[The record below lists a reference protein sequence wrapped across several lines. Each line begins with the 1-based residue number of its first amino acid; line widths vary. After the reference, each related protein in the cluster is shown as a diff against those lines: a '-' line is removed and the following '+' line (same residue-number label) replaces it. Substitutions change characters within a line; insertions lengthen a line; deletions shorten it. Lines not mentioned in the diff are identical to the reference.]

1 MSDKD
6 PGENLGRCS
15 GPNSMSS
22 DKTIGYEDK
31 KTDGGTFVCLFFYG
45 HVNGFIVHVKTA
57 IYICTFD
64 V

>member
-22 DKTIGYEDK
+22 DKTIGYEDE